1 MPIYLQIDGIQG
13 DATHEEHRKWMDI
26 EAIHWNVARNMN
38 TCRCRALPA
47 AQRGGRYGRNV
58 RRQ

>member
-26 EAIHWNVARNMN
+26 EAIHWNV
-38 TCRCRALPA
+38 
-47 AQRGGRYGRNV
+47 
-58 RRQ
+58 